1 MPDGNEWPRRLLP
14 LRTDGAEGPGGRHS
28 TMSEVRMTKPL
39 ASERRRPQTLG
50 EEIANSVSSAVGL
63 LAAIAGIPLL
73 VGSAIQRRNEF
84 SLVGTIIFAV
94 AMLSL
99 YLVSTIYHAVPEGR
113 IKRFFHLLDHS
124 AIYVL
129 IAGTYTPFALGA
141 MRGRWGWTLFGVVWS
156 LAILG
161 IILKAFGGLKHQR
174 LSIFTYLGMGWMALF
189 AIRLFWLH
197 VQFAGLLWILAGGI
211 AYTSGVLFYAA
222 KRLPYNHLVWHLFVI
237 AGTACH
243 FCAVL
248 WYAG

>member
-1 MPDGNEWPRRLLP
+1 MAKSQVSL
-14 LRTDGAEGPGGRHS
+14 
-28 TMSEVRMTKPL
+28 
-39 ASERRRPQTLG
+39 RRPQTFR
-50 EEIANSVSSAVGL
+50 EEVANSVSSGVGL
-63 LAAIAGIPLL
+63 LAVIAGIPLL

-94 AMLSL
+94 AMVFL
-99 YLVSTIYHAVPEGR
+99 YLISTIYHAAPQGR

-141 MRGRWGWTLFGVVWS
+141 MRGVSGWILFGVVWG
-156 LAILG
+156 LALLG
-161 IILKAFGGLKHQR
+161 ITFKVFGGLEHQR
-174 LSIFTYLGMGWMALF
+174 FSILTYLGMGWMAVF
-189 AIRLFWLH
+189 AIRPFWLH
-197 VQFAGLLWILAGGI
+197 VQFAGLLWIFAGGV

-222 KRLPYNHLVWHLFVI
+222 KRLPYHHFVWHLFVL
-237 AGTACH
+237 AGTSCH